1 MNRGRVDRDEA
12 RCVRCRVQAKI
23 ACKANLERAQKGG
36 GCARVAHASPSW
48 SSFQVWFLDV
58 RYGWL
63 QACPTLVCSFNAADG
78 VTDRFP
84 SGSYGHATVN
94 VNNTFYVFGGA
105 TADDNVKVWLC
116 G

>member
-1 MNRGRVDRDEA
+1 MRRDVSDAVFKRRSHA
-12 RCVRCRVQAKI
+12 RPIWNGPK
-23 ACKANLERAQKGG
+23 RAGG
-36 GCARVAHASPSW
+36 AHALLMLPRLGHL
-48 SSFQVWFLDV
+48 QVWFLDV